1 MGIGSFSLKKF
12 LILSII
18 ISLISI
24 CYILTYFILFCKGVL
39 KMKSF
44 DKIADSAEVKAET
57 RIKYYLKRLG
67 FIILISCWLAGAEAL
82 AVLLL
87 RK

>member
-1 MGIGSFSLKKF
+1 MIRIKMISKMCKFCGSESDLEQFTNKYVCKKCRF
-12 LILSII
+12 
-18 ISLISI
+18 
-24 CYILTYFILFCKGVL
+24 KVN
-39 KMKSF
+39 M
-44 DKIADSAEVKAET
+44 ET

-67 FIILISCWLAGAEAL
+67 FIILISCSLACAEAL

>member
-1 MGIGSFSLKKF
+1 
-12 LILSII
+12 
-18 ISLISI
+18 
-24 CYILTYFILFCKGVL
+24 
-39 KMKSF
+39 MKSN
-44 DKIADSAEVKAET
+44 DKICRFCGSESDLEQFKNKYICKECRFKVNMET

-67 FIILISCWLAGAEAL
+67 FIILISCWLACAEVL

>member
-1 MGIGSFSLKKF
+1 
-12 LILSII
+12 
-18 ISLISI
+18 
-24 CYILTYFILFCKGVL
+24 
-39 KMKSF
+39 MKSN
-44 DKIADSAEVKAET
+44 DKICRFCGSEIDLEQFTNKFVCKECRFKVNMET

-67 FIILISCWLAGAEAL
+67 FIILISCWLACAEVL

>member
-1 MGIGSFSLKKF
+1 MIRIKMISKMCKFCGSESDLEQFTNKYVCKKF
-12 LILSII
+12 
-18 ISLISI
+18 
-24 CYILTYFILFCKGVL
+24 KVN
-39 KMKSF
+39 M
-44 DKIADSAEVKAET
+44 ET